1 MILNEEVFDI
11 LNFDVPD
18 VANADIEVTD
28 MDTTVPEAGPKVGV
42 ETLLMQSIK
51 DVYGMI
57 EGYNSLSIALT
68 DIGNEPA
75 AISVADIIK
84 MEHANIGILQ
94 DILAEI
100 SPNAEAVDINESLN
114 EGIRGINL
122 KDYDDGY
129 VEMRDGVPQF
139 VYDNLRDARNGIIW
153 SIRGDHEFG
162 DKDHSYEIKQWKN
175 GELLDLDESLNEDM
189 TPEKKRMIILTM
201 CSYINEA
208 LKSLAKENIKFD
220 EKTFVEVIKACMPNL
235 KRSLKESL
243 NENLENIDIPKD
255 ILLFT
260 NMDTDSFK
268 KLELDEKYGIIK
280 NAFYCFKKDYDEIKS
295 IEDDFNYIDDI
306 YRLRKIFYNKYIDFA
321 KKCSEY
327 LKNRDSISGYGKYD
341 ILKIKIE
348 DICKKVDNNFPYGWK

>member
-1 MILNEEVFDI
+1 MILNEETFDI

-18 VANADIEVTD
+18 VANADIELAD
-28 MDTTVPEAGPKVGV
+28 MDSTVPEAGPEVGV
-42 ETLLMQSIK
+42 ETLLMQAIK

-84 MEHANIGILQ
+84 MEHANIGVLQ
-94 DILAEI
+94 DILSEV
-100 SPNAEAVDINESLN
+100 SPNAEAV
-114 EGIRGINL
+114 GIN
-122 KDYDDGY
+122 
-129 VEMRDGVPQF
+129 
-139 VYDNLRDARNGIIW
+139 
-153 SIRGDHEFG
+153 
-162 DKDHSYEIKQWKN
+162 
-175 GELLDLDESLNEDM
+175 ESLNEDM

-208 LKSLAKENIKFD
+208 LKALAKENIKFD

-243 NENLENIDIPKD
+243 NEEYDKRDNFIGDIYYDLIKLYKDIKKEYPNFANAGTLIDSTKKALNLILSEQDSLGLNEDVQYYENESLNENLESIDIPKD
-255 ILLFT
+255 ILLFI

-268 KLELDEKYGIIK
+268 KLELDEKYDIIK
-280 NAFYCFKKDYDEIKS
+280 NAFYCFKNDYDEIKS